1 MWLFQVVDKTRKDR
15 KAELAMNYLKSI
27 AVKCTGLAHE
37 HGGIDIDT
45 DSNLQVPSGGC
56 IIGLQQYAVNLH
68 SLVARSWK
76 LQWDSMAPLLT
87 TDWQSEQLPLLDVIT
102 FLTSARKFRRKQ
114 GKKPWDRQRS
124 GIELAK
130 VVGIFIGFLRNVL
143 HLYLWG
149 FYLLRADPSPY
160 NQQVPSRRMSGRL

>member
-1 MWLFQVVDKTRKDR
+1 MWLSQVVDKTRKDR
-15 KAELAMNYLKSI
+15 KAELALNCLKSI
-27 AVKCTGLAHE
+27 AVKCTGLAHK

-45 DSNLQVPSGGC
+45 GSNLQCWIATICSE
-56 IIGLQQYAVNLH
+56 LALH

-102 FLTSARKFRRKQ
+102 FLTSAGKSRRKQ
-114 GKKPWDRQRS
+114 GKKAWDRQRS

-130 VVGIFIGFLRNVL
+130 VRGIFTGFLRNVL
-143 HLYLWG
+143 LGG
-149 FYLLRADPSPY
+149 FTCCGLTHHPTINRYPQD
-160 NQQVPSRRMSGRL
+160 G